1 MKLTNTSRA
10 LVVALVAYIVLDI
23 LLTPVARIETRPVSH
38 VTGLG
43 FATLGLLFAGLALSV
58 VALVLIFRG
67 SRRAPVTAIV
77 GAVLFFPAGLAELT
91 GHFSSVRPPAGIA
104 WIEVGQSLIALVALG
119 ISISMLRTDMTRV
132 A

>member
-10 LVVALVAYIVLDI
+10 LVVVLVAYIVLDI

-43 FATLGLLFAGLALSV
+43 FATLGLLFAGLALSIV
-58 VALVLIFRG
+58 SLVLIFRK
-67 SRRAPVTAIV
+67 SRRAPVAAIIA
-77 GAVLFFPAGLAELT
+77 AVLFFPAGLAELT
-91 GHFSSVRPPAGIA
+91 GHFSSVRPPTGIA
-104 WIEVGQSLIALVALG
+104 WIEAAQTLVALVAIG
-119 ISISMLRTDMTRV
+119 ISISMVRTDMTRV